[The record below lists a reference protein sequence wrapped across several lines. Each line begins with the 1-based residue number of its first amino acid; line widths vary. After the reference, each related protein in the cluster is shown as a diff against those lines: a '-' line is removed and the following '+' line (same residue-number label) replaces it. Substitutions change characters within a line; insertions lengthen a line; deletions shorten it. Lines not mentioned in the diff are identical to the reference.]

1 MRVIWLGRR
10 VLGCV
15 VVAAACA
22 VAAGDLMAQSA
33 GGAASK
39 TVGTAAAPVDAV
51 MMSDIHFDPFRDPAK
66 AQRLVDAP
74 EGEWNKILG
83 DVDSP
88 DQKQAYANLQTTC
101 HETSDDSSYAL
112 LQSSL
117 AQMKLEAPEA
127 KFATVSGDLIVHSL
141 PCRFKQLVP
150 GKTES
155 DYKAFVEK
163 TDRYVIDQV
172 RLSLGGMPVYVALG
186 NIDTEC
192 EADYSIETGDPF
204 LGATKDAAL
213 GWLPAG
219 AEKNAALASYAETG
233 SYSVMMAKPM
243 QRTRLIVLDDLFQSR
258 RYKGC
263 SGQSNQAA
271 IDGQLG
277 WLEKELAGA
286 KRRGERVWVMGHIPP
301 GIDSYATI
309 TQQKNVCKGDQ
320 PVTFLSSERL
330 ADVMAKYADVIKLGV
345 FGHSHMDEMRLFG
358 GEPESEG
365 AKGKVAIKM
374 VSSITPLASGVPS
387 FTVAKVDTE
396 TAQMVDYTVYSGSN
410 ASGVN
415 EVWKKRYSYGS
426 TYHQTVFS
434 AAALNELMERF
445 EADPE
450 VQDSASGA
458 YLRNVI
464 AGEKGLLLRGFWP
477 EYSCVLEHN
486 TVKGFAACTCPA
498 K

>member
-1 MRVIWLGRR
+1 MRVIRLGRR
-10 VLGCV
+10 VLRCGV
-15 VVAAACA
+15 LAAACA
-22 VAAGDLMAQSA
+22 VAVGDLMAQAA
-33 GGAASK
+33 GGAAK
-39 TVGTAAAPVDAV
+39 KVAANAAAPVDAV

-74 EGEWNKILG
+74 EGEWNEILG
-83 DVDSP
+83 EMDSL
-88 DQKQAYANLQTTC
+88 DQRQAYANLRTTC

-117 AQMKLEAPEA
+117 TQMKLEAPEA
-127 KFATVSGDLIVHSL
+127 RFATVSGDLLVHSL
-141 PCRFKQLVP
+141 PCRFKQLAP

-163 TDRYVIDQV
+163 TERYVIDQV
-172 RLSLGGMPVYVALG
+172 RLGLGGMPVYAALG
-186 NIDTEC
+186 NVDTEC
-192 EADYSIETGDPF
+192 EADYSLEPGDP
-204 LGATKDAAL
+204 LLAATKDAVL

-219 AEKNAALASYAETG
+219 AEKNAALASYAEMG

-258 RYKGC
+258 RYRDC
-263 SGQSNQAA
+263 SGKVNQAA
-271 IDGQLG
+271 VDAQLA

-286 KRRGERVWVMGHIPP
+286 KRRGERVWVLGHIPP

-330 ADVMAKYADVIKLGV
+330 ADVMAKYADVIKLGI

-358 GEPESEG
+358 GEQESEG

-387 FTVAKVDTE
+387 FTVAKVNTQ

-415 EVWKKRYSYGS
+415 EVWKKRYSFGA
-426 TYHQTVFS
+426 TYHQT
-434 AAALNELMERF
+434 AYTPEALNSLMEGF

-464 AGEKGLLLRGFWP
+464 AGEKALLLLGLWP

-498 K
+498 N